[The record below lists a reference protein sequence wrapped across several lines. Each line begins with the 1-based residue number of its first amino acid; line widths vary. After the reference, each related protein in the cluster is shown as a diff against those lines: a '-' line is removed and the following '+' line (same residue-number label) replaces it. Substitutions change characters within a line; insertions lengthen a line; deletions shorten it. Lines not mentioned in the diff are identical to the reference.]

1 MISLKDS
8 QKSMQCPNNTY
19 QIPNIFQYILI
30 SLYTQKNFRS
40 FKGFFFVVTLQSKI
54 LTEFLFM

>member
-8 QKSMQCPNNTY
+8 QKSMQCLNNID

-30 SLYTQKNFRS
+30 SLYIQKNFRS